1 MLSIKAKY
9 AKISHAIISLH
20 DKTQAKGLNM
30 KTYDFKAI
38 FMQTLHDEGNA
49 LLAYSGDLGDLDS
62 IIKLIINMKG
72 KLVLIGVGKSG
83 LVAQKISATLSS
95 TGTPSI
101 FLHPTEAMHGDLG
114 VLQKDDCV
122 LAISYSG
129 ESEEIVAILP
139 HIRRMGLPIITMSKS
154 KKSRMSMLGDYF
166 LPLIIEREACPL
178 QTAPTTST
186 TLTLALGDSLAV
198 CLMRARG
205 FSKRD
210 FASFHPGGSL
220 GRMLFI
226 KVSDIMQTQ
235 NLPLLDTAMSLRD
248 AISVMT
254 NGRLGNAFFV
264 DSNHKLLGVLSD
276 GDLRRAMFDKDFS
289 LESSAFSYATK
300 NPKALYDS
308 GMLAF
313 DALKIIEDSKIQI
326 LPILT
331 QEGVL
336 EGVIHM
342 HDLIQAG
349 FCK

>member
-1 MLSIKAKY
+1 MESC
-9 AKISHAIISLH
+9 
-20 DKTQAKGLNM
+20 
-30 KTYDFKAI
+30 DFKAI
-38 FMQTLHDEGNA
+38 FMQTLRDEGNA
-49 LLAYSGDLGDLDS
+49 LLAYDGDLSDLDS
-62 IIKLIINMKG
+62 IIRHILSMKG
-72 KLVLIGVGKSG
+72 KLALIGVGKSG
-83 LVAQKISATLSS
+83 LIAQKISATLSS

-166 LPLIIEREACPL
+166 LPIMIEREACPI

-186 TLTLALGDSLAV
+186 TLTLALGDSLAI
-198 CLMRARG
+198 CLMSARD
-205 FSKRD
+205 FSKND
-210 FASFHPGGSL
+210 FANFHPGGSL

-226 KVSDIMQTQ
+226 KVSDIMQTRE
-235 NLPLLDTAMSLRD
+235 LPLLDVAMSLRD

-264 DSNHKLLGVLSD
+264 DSDHKLLGVLSD

-289 LESSAFSYATK
+289 LQSIAFSYATK
-300 NPKALYDS
+300 NPKVLYGSD
-308 GMLAF
+308 MLAF

-331 QEGVL
+331 KDGVL

-349 FCK
+349 FCR